1 MAEEAQRQQDRRY
14 AAAPDVAA
22 MNNISVD
29 AARARID
36 RATASQ
42 SGALR
47 TPEGVYY
54 NPDVGR
60 YSTDITTIGRDP
72 SYWSGASMGYS
83 SPTIAGAY
91 SSGGRGAAVAG
102 GGSQAGG
109 RSMGAPMGTTDA
121 SGRATIG
128 SIYGSGSVS
137 GSGAMGD
144 YQRYL
149 ASMSAPVDEERIRQ
163 DAINRVQSEID
174 AMNRYYAEKT
184 RQEQTE
190 ARGVGE
196 SRLGQNAA
204 INARR
209 GMIGSD
215 FGAARTST
223 IEQANAKVQNDIA
236 ELNNAQRLQ
245 QQAAIMGRANSAA
258 DALIAKKQA
267 QLEQSLKEAVT
278 LQQQLYAQAE
288 KRVDTRL
295 AGLIAEGQEPT
306 EQDFE
311 ELASEFGIDVP
322 TLKAKYATAKPRPEA
337 VEPIKVGESLVK
349 FNPVTGKY
357 EAVYSAPAEAET
369 MKPIEVSPGAS
380 LYDPVTKKF
389 IGTAPPRPEDNKP
402 EVRNFADNTTRQY
415 NPSTGKWEVL
425 AYGTESTSTKP
436 PVVTDIG
443 GQKMVWDES
452 VAQFRPAPVQATAAT
467 PANTQQLEDISRLAN
482 ELLADEEGLG
492 DAVGPLSS
500 RLPTLEGSTADFE
513 ARHAQL
519 KSLLTRDALSAFK
532 GFGPLS
538 DRDLKIAEDSASSLS
553 LGMSEAGYRREL
565 GKILANVSNLQK
577 QAQLRNVEQQRGV
590 TLSDQQKNKVYEA
603 IKNPEFRDLSVE
615 QIWDSLGFKQESQP
629 SSNGS
634 STVSK
639 TGMRTDRHNNPTAF
653 TTDIARVAGL
663 REGVDYEP
671 GDPFSGGQYRTA
683 RLLGDP
689 IDTTIRVIDRIGFYT
704 QGGNQRWSHTAI
716 PKSQWDSMSYDRK
729 KQVIKDMYRKEG
741 GTQLKSL
748 FA

>member
-1 MAEEAQRQQDRRY
+1 MAEAAQRQQDRRY
-14 AAAPDVAA
+14 ANAEDVAA
-22 MNNISVD
+22 MNNISMA

-36 RATASQ
+36 RAMASQ
-42 SGALR
+42 SGEIR
-47 TPEGVYY
+47 TPEGAYY

-60 YSTDITTIGRDP
+60 FSTDITTIGRDP
-72 SYWSGASMGYS
+72 SYWPGASMGYS

-91 SSGGRGAAVAG
+91 SSGMGVAASPSSGSRGQGVG
-102 GGSQAGG
+102 
-109 RSMGAPMGTTDA
+109 MGMGTTDA

-128 SIYGSGSVS
+128 SIYGSGSIS
-137 GSGAMGD
+137 GTGAVGD

-149 ASMSAPVDEERIRQ
+149 ASMSAPVDENKIRQ

-174 AMNRYYAEKT
+174 AMNRFYAEKT
-184 RQEQTE
+184 RQEQGE
-190 ARGVGE
+190 ARAVGE

-245 QQAAIMGRANSAA
+245 QQAAIMGRANAAA
-258 DALIAKKQA
+258 DALIEKKQA
-267 QLEQSLKEAVT
+267 QLEQSLKEAVA
-278 LQQQLYAQAE
+278 LQNTLYAQAE
-288 KRVDTRL
+288 KRADMRI
-295 AGLIAEGQEPT
+295 AGLIAQGQEPT

-311 ELASEFGIDVP
+311 DLAGEFGIDVQ
-322 TLKAKYATAKPRPEA
+322 TLKAKYAIAKPRPEDD
-337 VEPIKVGESLVK
+337 EPIKVGESLVK
-349 FNPVTGKY
+349 LNPVTGKY
-357 EAVYSAPAEAET
+357 EAVYSAPEEAET

-380 LYDPVTKKF
+380 LYDPVTRKF

-402 EVRNFADNTTRQY
+402 EVRDFADNTTRQY

-425 AYGTESTSTKP
+425 AYGTEPATTKP

-443 GQKMVWDES
+443 GQKMVWDEGT
-452 VAQFRPAPVQATAAT
+452 AQFRPAPVQATAAT
-467 PANTQQLEDISRLAN
+467 TANTQQLEDISRLAN
-482 ELLADEEGLG
+482 EMLADEEALG
-492 DAVGPLSS
+492 DAVGPISS

-577 QAQLRNVEQQRGV
+577 QAQLRNIEQQRGV

-603 IKNPEFRDLSVE
+603 IKNPEFKDLSVE
-615 QIWDSLGFKQESQP
+615 QIWDTLGFKQESQP

-634 STVSK
+634 STVKK

-704 QGGNQRWSHTAI
+704 KGGNQRWSHTAI
-716 PKSQWDSMSYDRK
+716 PKAQWDSMGYDQK
-729 KQVIKDMYRKEG
+729 KRVISDMYRKEG

-748 FA
+748 FT